1 MDNILDSTELT
12 DDTTAID
19 DADPSIDNIEPIDD
33 NEEADT
39 LIEDN
44 DEPILNLDDDE
55 DSIGLSTNELDNILD
70 NTELIETEILESIP
84 EDEIEA
90 KIEEVL
96 NDDTSLNLDNEPVGL
111 SLNELDNILDT
122 TELIE
127 TENDDFPA
135 EIAEEINNSDLQ
147 PLTSSKED
155 DAAIYSSLKAE
166 MQAKEAKEAE
176 EKTELLKKDVKTVL
190 SYLDQLLDALPE
202 EKIKEF
208 AESKEFDIYKKLFEE
223 LNIKIN

>member
-1 MDNILDSTELT
+1 LDDILDSADIEN
-12 DDTTAID
+12 DDTLSID
-19 DADPSIDNIEPIDD
+19 DSEDINLADEDISFDENDDID
-33 NEEADT
+33 
-39 LIEDN
+39 
-44 DEPILNLDDDE
+44 LNLDE
-55 DSIGLSTNELDNILD
+55 ENEEESIGLSDNELDDILD
-70 NTELIETEILESIP
+70 SAEIDTEES
-84 EDEIEA
+84 
-90 KIEEVL
+90 V
-96 NDDTSLNLDNEPVGL
+96 SL
-111 SLNELDNILDT
+111 SSNELDNILDT

-127 TENDDFPA
+127 IGDVSPT

-147 PLTSSKED
+147 QLTPSKED
-155 DAAIYSSLKAE
+155 DIAIYSSLKAE